1 MGWFES
7 SEMWSFPSLNS
18 MKTILRL
25 WLVLIF
31 IVSGSYSAH
40 AMISVYDAINT
51 AENVVQQVVDRVVQA
66 AQHAEDMAKYVQ
78 MIENQT
84 QQIAQLTTMISQNV
98 QQLERLGNPQTYID
112 MLSLNTILAD
122 IQRTMNGVGTTIAEF
137 QQTANGVMA
146 LKNTANGLYQDLSQ
160 LKDQLGNPIQF
171 QPQMFTKYGVVQNM
185 YQSFST
191 ELAQTNQALASLL
204 QQKQQTLQ
212 QLNSASSLIE
222 TEKLKSQLQA
232 VEANINSTT
241 ARLGMYAQKI
251 TVQQAVNQND
261 AARVQEA
268 QREQWQQQALAD
280 DMLMQTAAQ
289 KMFAP
294 ANQ

>member
-1 MGWFES
+1 
-7 SEMWSFPSLNS
+7 MWSFPSLNS

-31 IVSGSYSAH
+31 IVSGSYWAH

-98 QQLERLGNPQTYID
+98 QQLERLGNPQTYIN

-160 LKDQLGNPIQF
+160 LKDQFGNPIQF
-171 QPQMFTKYGVVQNM
+171 QPQTFTKYGVVQNM

-232 VEANINSTT
+232 VEANINSAT

-261 AARVQEA
+261 AASVQEA

>member
-1 MGWFES
+1 
-7 SEMWSFPSLNS
+7 
-18 MKTILRL
+18 MKTILKVL
-25 WLVLIF
+25 LVLIF
-31 IVSGSYSAH
+31 AVCGSYSAR

-98 QQLERLGNPQTYID
+98 QQLERLGNPATYIN

-137 QQTANGVMA
+137 QQAASGIMA

-160 LKDQLGNPIQF
+160 LKDQFGNPIQF
-171 QPQMFTKYGVVQNM
+171 QSQMFTKYGVVQNM
-185 YQSFST
+185 YQSFSV
-191 ELAQTNQALASLL
+191 EMAQTNQALANLL
-204 QQKQQTLQ
+204 QQKQQILQ

-232 VEANINSTT
+232 VEANISNAT
-241 ARLGMYAQKI
+241 ARLNMYSQKI
-251 TVQQAVNQND
+251 MVQYAANQND

-268 QREQWQQQALAD
+268 QREQWQQQAAAD
-280 DMLMQTAAQ
+280 DKAIQAAAQ
-289 KMFAP
+289 KLLAP
-294 ANQ
+294 PY

>member
-1 MGWFES
+1 
-7 SEMWSFPSLNS
+7 
-18 MKTILRL
+18 MKTVLKSL
-25 WLVLIF
+25 LVVIF
-31 IVSGSYSAH
+31 VVSGSYSAH

-98 QQLERLGNPQTYID
+98 QTLERLGNPATYVN
-112 MLSLNTILAD
+112 MLSLNTIVAD
-122 IQRTMNGVGTTIAEF
+122 IQRTMNGVGTSVAGF
-137 QQTANGVMA
+137 QQTANGFMA

-160 LKDQLGNPIQF
+160 LKDQFGNPIQF
-171 QPQMFTKYGVVQNM
+171 QSNNFTKFAMVQNM
-185 YQSFST
+185 YQSFNT
-191 ELAQTNQALASLL
+191 EMTQANQALAGLL
-204 QQKQQTLQ
+204 QQKQQILQ

-232 VEANINSTT
+232 VEANINNAT
-241 ARLGMYAQKI
+241 ARLNMYSQKI
-251 TVQQAVNQND
+251 VVQHAANQND

-268 QREQWQQQALAD
+268 QREQWQQQALED
-280 DMLMQTAAQ
+280 DMLMQAAA
-289 KMFAP
+289 KNMFAP

>member
-1 MGWFES
+1 M
-7 SEMWSFPSLNS
+7 N
-18 MKTILRL
+18 MKTILKFL
-25 WLVLIF
+25 LVLIF
-31 IVSGSYSAH
+31 IVSGSYSAQ

-51 AENVVQQVVDRVVQA
+51 AGNVIQQVVDRVVQA

-84 QQIAQLTTMISQNV
+84 QQIAQMTTMISQNV
-98 QQLERLGNPQTYID
+98 QTLERFGNPQTYIN

-122 IQRTMNGVGTTIAEF
+122 IQRTMNGVGTTVAGF
-137 QQTANGVMA
+137 QQTANGFMA
-146 LKNTANGLYQDLSQ
+146 LKYTANGLYQDLSQ
-160 LKDQLGNPIQF
+160 LKDQFGNPIQF
-171 QPQMFTKYGVVQNM
+171 QSNNFTKFAMVQNM
-185 YQSFST
+185 YQSFNT
-191 ELAQTNQALASLL
+191 EMTQANQALATLL
-204 QQKQQTLQ
+204 QQKQQILQ

-232 VEANINSTT
+232 VEANINNAT
-241 ARLGMYAQKI
+241 ARLNMYSQKI
-251 TVQQAVNQND
+251 LVQHAANQND

-280 DMLMQTAAQ
+280 DMLMQAAA
-289 KMFAP
+289 KNMFAP

>member
-1 MGWFES
+1 MKS
-7 SEMWSFPSLNS
+7 ILKSL
-18 MKTILRL
+18 
-25 WLVLIF
+25 LVLIF

-51 AENVVQQVVDRVVQA
+51 AENVIEQVVDRVVQA

-78 MIENQT
+78 MLENQT

-98 QQLERLGNPQTYID
+98 QALERLGNPQTYIN

-122 IQRTMNGVGTTIAEF
+122 IQRTMNGVGTTVAGF
-137 QQTANGVMA
+137 QQTANGFMA
-146 LKNTANGLYQDLSQ
+146 LKNTANGLYQDLTQ
-160 LKDQLGNPIQF
+160 LKDQFGNPIQF
-171 QPQMFTKYGVVQNM
+171 QSNNFTQFAMVQNM
-185 YQSFST
+185 YQSFNNEMT
-191 ELAQTNQALASLL
+191 QANQALSGLL
-204 QQKQQTLQ
+204 QQKQQILQ

-232 VEANINSTT
+232 VEANINNAT
-241 ARLGMYAQKI
+241 ARLNMYSQKI
-251 TVQQAVNQND
+251 VVQHAANQND

-280 DMLMQTAAQ
+280 DQAMQAAAQ
-289 KMFAP
+289 KMLTP
-294 ANQ
+294 PY

>member
-1 MGWFES
+1 
-7 SEMWSFPSLNS
+7 
-18 MKTILRL
+18 MKTILKPL
-25 WLVLIF
+25 LVVALCA
-31 IVSGSYSAH
+31 SGSYSAS
-40 AMISVYDAINT
+40 ATVFPVFDAINT
-51 AENVVQQVVDRVVQA
+51 AENVIQQVVDRVVQA
-66 AQHAEDMAKYVQ
+66 AQHAEDITKYVQ

-98 QQLERLGNPQTYID
+98 QQLERLGNPATYVN
-112 MLSLNTILAD
+112 MLSLNAILAD
-122 IQRTMNGVGTTIAEF
+122 IQRTMNGVGTTVAGF
-137 QQTANGVMA
+137 QQTANGFTA
-146 LKNTANGLYQDLSQ
+146 LKYTANGLYPDLSQ

-171 QPQMFTKYGVVQNM
+171 QANNFTKFAMVQNM
-185 YQSFST
+185 YQSFNT
-191 ELAQTNQALASLL
+191 EMTQANQSLASLL
-204 QQKQQTLQ
+204 QQKQQILQ

-232 VEANINSTT
+232 VEANINNAT
-241 ARLGMYAQKI
+241 ARLNMYSQKI
-251 TVQQAVNQND
+251 MIQHAANQND

-280 DMLMQTAAQ
+280 DMLMQTAAR

>member
-1 MGWFES
+1 V
-7 SEMWSFPSLNS
+7 L
-18 MKTILRL
+18 TV
-25 WLVLIF
+25 VLIS
-31 IVSGSYSAH
+31 SGPVKATLVVFDP
-40 AMISVYDAINT
+40 IST
-51 AENVVQQVVDRVVQA
+51 AQNVVQQVIDRVVQA

-98 QQLERLGNPQTYID
+98 QQLERLGNPQTYIN
-112 MLSLNTILAD
+112 MLSLNTIVAD

-160 LKDQLGNPIQF
+160 LKDQFGNPIQF
-171 QPQMFTKYGVVQNM
+171 QPNMFTKFGVVQNM

-191 ELAQTNQALASLL
+191 EMTQTNQALAILL
-204 QQKQQTLQ
+204 QQKQQILQ
-212 QLNSASSLIE
+212 QLNGASSLIE

-232 VEANINSTT
+232 VEANISGAT
-241 ARLGMYAQKI
+241 ARLGVYSQKI
-251 TVQQAVNQND
+251 MVQSAVNQND

-268 QREQWQQQALAD
+268 QRQQWQQQALAD
-280 DMLMQTAAQ
+280 DLAMQAAAKTML
-289 KMFAP
+289 AP
-294 ANQ
+294 AN

>member
-1 MGWFES
+1 
-7 SEMWSFPSLNS
+7 

-31 IVSGSYSAH
+31 TVSGSYSAH

-51 AENVVQQVVDRVVQA
+51 AENIVQQVVDRVVQA

-98 QQLERLGNPQTYID
+98 QQLERLGNPQTYIN

-122 IQRTMNGVGTTIAEF
+122 IQRTMNGVGTTMAEF

-160 LKDQLGNPIQF
+160 LKDQFGNPIQF
-171 QPQMFTKYGVVQNM
+171 QANGFTKFGVVQNM

-191 ELAQTNQALASLL
+191 EMTRTNQALANLL
-204 QQKQQTLQ
+204 QQKQQILQ
-212 QLNSASSLIE
+212 QLNAASSLIE

-232 VEANINSTT
+232 VEANISGAT
-241 ARLGMYAQKI
+241 ARLGVYSQKI
-251 TVQQAVNQND
+251 LVQNAVNQND

-268 QREQWQQQALAD
+268 QRQQWQQQALAD
-280 DMLMQTAAQ
+280 DLAMQAAAQ
-289 KMFAP
+289 KLLAP
-294 ANQ
+294 PN

>member
-1 MGWFES
+1 
-7 SEMWSFPSLNS
+7 
-18 MKTILRL
+18 MKTIPRL

-51 AENVVQQVVDRVVQA
+51 AENVVQQVVDRIVQV

-98 QQLERLGNPQTYID
+98 QTLERLGNPATYVN
-112 MLSLNTILAD
+112 MLSLNTIVAD
-122 IQRTMNGVGTTIAEF
+122 IQRTMNGVGTSVAGF
-137 QQTANGVMA
+137 QQTANGFMA

-160 LKDQLGNPIQF
+160 LKDQFGNPIQF
-171 QPQMFTKYGVVQNM
+171 QSNNFTKFAMVQNM
-185 YQSFST
+185 YQSFNT
-191 ELAQTNQALASLL
+191 EMTQANQALAGLL
-204 QQKQQTLQ
+204 QQKQQILQ

-232 VEANINSTT
+232 VEANINNAT
-241 ARLGMYAQKI
+241 ARLNMYAQKI
-251 TVQQAVNQND
+251 VVQHAANQND

-268 QREQWQQQALAD
+268 QREQWQQQALED
-280 DMLMQTAAQ
+280 DMLMQAAA
-289 KMFAP
+289 KNMFAP